1 MAITGTGTQEDP
13 YLVHN
18 YTELKNPYPFAGS
31 GTRYVKL
38 ANDINC
44 NDYGTAF
51 EWETI
56 RWYQNSQGNT
66 TKLDL
71 DGHTIKNVPLKS
83 NNQMF
88 FLSAYGSEYDEIYNG
103 KLRNIFTQ
111 PSSTAYIIE
120 GNSTANIITD
130 VSMSASLGNLSKG
143 VFRNLN
149 VLRCSLY
156 LEAGGTPQD
165 GEAMILYSTIDVS
178 SSSLCKLSNCDI
190 KVINNNMLNHITWT
204 NSSSIGT
211 NPLIDNCRIQ
221 GKIKTSGQL
230 LSGWLSRGKL
240 LNSVIDLDM
249 SEASFGSMGYAGKW
263 SCEDGSS
270 GVINTDYQPPNQQY
284 EVYFTRGMT
293 GVTSAE
299 IINGDALRAKGF
311 TVVNV
316 SG

>member
-1 MAITGTGTQEDP
+1 MAITGSGTQEDP

-18 YTELKNPYPFAGS
+18 YTELKNPYPFVGS

-56 RWYQNSQGNT
+56 QWYQNSQGNT

-83 NNQMF
+83 GNQMF
-88 FLSAYGSEYDEIYNG
+88 VLKAYSSAYDEIYNG

-111 PSSTAYIIE
+111 PSSAAYVIE
-120 GNSTANIITD
+120 GSVLSNSITD
-130 VSMSASLGNLSKG
+130 VSMSVSLGLNSKG
-143 VFRNLN
+143 VFKNIN
-149 VLRCSLY
+149 PLRCSLY
-156 LEAGGTPQD
+156 VETGGTPQD
-165 GEAMILYSTIDVS
+165 GEAMILYSTIDAS
-178 SSSLCKLSNCDI
+178 SSALCKLSNCDI

-204 NSSSIGT
+204 NNGNIGL

-221 GKIKTSGQL
+221 GKIKTSGL
-230 LSGWLSRGKL
+230 LSGWISRGKL

-249 SEASFGSMGYAGKW
+249 SEASFGSMSYSGKW

-270 GVINTDYQPPNQQY
+270 GVINVDNQPSNQQY
-284 EVYFTRGMT
+284 EVYFTRGMA
-293 GVTSAE
+293 GVTSSE
-299 IINGDALRAKGF
+299 IINGEALRAKGF
-311 TVVNV
+311 TVINV